1 MVNIGINGFG
11 RIGKSLFLQLLDHK
25 YINIKAINIPDFN
38 INYLETYLLNDSV
51 HHYNK
56 KWELKIIDETTFKI
70 NSKTIKILNSRDANK
85 LNWKAHEITYVIDA
99 TGVYLTMEK
108 AEKHNVDYI
117 IMCAPA
123 KDNTPTFVVNG
134 NHNDYK
140 GEKIVSNASCTTNC
154 IIPVLKFLNDK
165 YKISGANFTT
175 IHATTA
181 SQNTTDTI
189 KFKNRTCRSII
200 NNIIPHST
208 GASSSI
214 SKIIPE
220 LKGKIHG
227 TSLRIPV
234 SNVSLVD
241 LNVNVEKKTNLQEII
256 EEMEKTDYLQ
266 VESSAFLVS
275 SDFNTTTCPS
285 IIDTKASMEMQENQ
299 FKLMVWYDNEWSYC
313 AKTIKLLEHMHDFNK
328 IKKQNKYF
336 IENYNF
342 KDKRVVLRLDWNI
355 PIQNSEIVDYFRID
369 SSLKTLKYILRQDP
383 KYIVIL
389 AHLGRPKKGEK
400 DEKLSWKTYLDEI
413 NMRIQEKCGTK
424 IHLLNEG
431 LHKES
436 LNTLLENLKST
447 KVFLLENIR
456 FHQEETKQT
465 ENYQEIKQ
473 IYDNLGDIYVNDA
486 FACSHRDHLSITGC
500 IEKERAFGYLINR
513 EVNCLSSIV
522 KNINNDKI
530 LAIIGGGKMD
540 DKLPLL
546 ESLSKN
552 VDGIYIAGGN
562 INSILKNTEYSD
574 YIKKIENQKAEIH
587 LMSDGLAS
595 QTLEISPNYET
606 SSTITKEK
614 NFFDIGMQSIVDLN
628 NLIKEYD
635 VIFWNG
641 TLGVV
646 ENELYSYGSTTLVNI
661 LMKSNKKVIIGG
673 GDTAGFVNKFN
684 HNFYY
689 VSTGGGASLEYLSH
703 HELVGLKIFKD
714 SDTTEL

>member
-25 YINIKAINIPDFN
+25 YITIKAINIPDFN

-70 NSKTIKILNSRDANK
+70 NNKTIKILNSRDANK
-85 LNWKAHEITYVIDA
+85 LNWKAHGITYVIDA

-108 AEKHNVDYI
+108 AEKHNVDYV

-134 NHNDYK
+134 NHNEYK

-165 YKISGANFTT
+165 YKISSANFTT

-241 LNVNVEKKTNLQEII
+241 LNVNVENKTNLQEIL

-389 AHLGRPKKGEK
+389 THLGRPKKGEK
-400 DEKLSWKTYLDEI
+400 DEKLSWKTYLDQI
-413 NMRIQEKCGTK
+413 NTRIQEKCGTK
-424 IHLLNEG
+424 INLLTKG

-436 LNTLLENLKST
+436 LNNLSENLKST

-465 ENYQEIKQ
+465 EDSQEIKQ
-473 IYDNLGDIYVNDA
+473 IYDSLGDIYVNDA

-500 IEKERAFGYLINR
+500 RDKERAFGYLINR

-606 SSTITKEK
+606 NSTITKDK

-703 HELVGLKIFKD
+703 HELIGLKQFQD
-714 SDTTEL
+714 DNLTEI